1 MKTGLGAIVATVAL
15 AAGVAAC
22 GGGEDAGPTGP
33 KKLSHK
39 QVIARA
45 SDSVFRISGKQAGE
59 TVWGSAVLIDERKRL
74 AITASHAVTATDG
87 LVGTLGDQGPVPVEV
102 VGNNPCADLAVVKL
116 DRDLPGMRAVEF
128 GKSRRL
134 ENGDV
139 TYVAGYPAT
148 ASRSRSLTL
157 TTTRGMV
164 TNANVTDVAIGGWLP
179 RFEELFQTDAG
190 TGPGGS
196 GGAVLNE
203 YGELLGLVVLGRSRT
218 EGYANPSHVIQEYV
232 RELMNGSRK
241 NDLELLLEPIRR
253 VPIADMYDAYGHG
266 ELGRVV
272 QEIVQER
279 GLTGMFVRW
288 AQDGGP
294 GEQGGIVDWD
304 AIRSIN
310 GTEITTFAGTCRII
324 ESQSPRDTVT
334 IRGYHL
340 DPDHPDF
347 AEPFEAKVKLPR

>member
-1 MKTGLGAIVATVAL
+1 MKNGLGAILATIAL

-22 GGGEDAGPTGP
+22 GGGDDAGPTGP
-33 KKLSHK
+33 TKLSQK

-45 SDSVFRISGKQAGE
+45 SDSVLRISGKQAGD
-59 TVWGSAVLIDERKRL
+59 TVWGSAVLIDARKRL
-74 AITASHAVTATDG
+74 AITASHVVTATSG
-87 LVGTLGDQGPVPVEV
+87 LVAKLGDQGRVPVEV

-116 DRDLPGMRAVEF
+116 GRDLPGMQAVEF
-128 GKSRRL
+128 GNSRRL
-134 ENGDV
+134 QNGDV

-164 TNANVTDVAIGGWLP
+164 TNSNITDVAIGGGLP

-203 YGELLGLVVLGRSRT
+203 YGELVGLVVLGRSRT
-218 EGYANPSHVIQEYV
+218 EGYANPSHVMQQYV
-232 RELMNGSRK
+232 RPLMDGSTK
-241 NDLELLLEPIRR
+241 NDMGLLLEPIRR
-253 VPIADMYDAYGHG
+253 VPLAEMYAEYGYG
-266 ELGRVV
+266 TQGRNV
-272 QEIVQER
+272 QTILEEGGV
-279 GLTGMFVRW
+279 TGMFVLW

-294 GEQGGIVDWD
+294 GERAGLKDWALMESMD
-304 AIRSIN
+304 
-310 GTEITTFAGTCRII
+310 GTRITTFAGTCRII
-324 ESQSPRDTVT
+324 ESKSPGDTVT

-340 DPDHPDF
+340 APGQPYSGESF
-347 AEPFEAKVKLPR
+347 TAKVKLPR